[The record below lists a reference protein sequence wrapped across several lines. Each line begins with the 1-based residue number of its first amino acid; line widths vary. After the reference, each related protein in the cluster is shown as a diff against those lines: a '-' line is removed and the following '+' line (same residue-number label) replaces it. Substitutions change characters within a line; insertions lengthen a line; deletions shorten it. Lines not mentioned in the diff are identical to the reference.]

1 MRITT
6 RMMTTRYTSSLNNL
20 SSGLNQLNYQI
31 SSGRSFTKASENTSA
46 AISAFQLRRDL
57 SKAEGYQNNI
67 SFAQDTLSNAES
79 SLMNINEMMQTAGD
93 RILQGMNG
101 TLDSGDKAIVARDLR
116 AIQGQ
121 LFQSLNA
128 TSAGNYIFGGTET
141 EAKPFSLN
149 TAGSLLYKGINLDD
163 ITNEALLPGKA
174 DIESKLKKDSLFI
187 DIGLNLKFDPAE
199 TNALDSSTAF
209 NLAIPGINFTGSGM
223 TSLNGYSRAS
233 EAPNNLY
240 SLIGA
245 IATEFESANY
255 SRDNV
260 DALYEHF
267 QARVEDVGMTVSEI
281 GSKTSYL
288 EFMSNRLDSESANM
302 LKRQTEVEYADPAK
316 TIIDFK
322 SQEMAYNAALQMG
335 AKIIQPS
342 IFDFMR

>member
-31 SSGRSFTKASENTSA
+31 SSGRSFIKASENTSA

-57 SKAEGYQNNI
+57 SKSEGYQKNI

-79 SLMNINEMMQTAGD
+79 SLMNINEMVQTVND
-93 RILQGMNG
+93 RVLQGING
-101 TLDSGDKAIVARDLR
+101 TMNTENRKIVAQELR
-116 AIQGQ
+116 AIQDQ

-128 TSAGNYIFGGTET
+128 TSSGNYVFGGTET

-149 TAGSLLYKGINLDD
+149 AAGSLLYKGINLDE
-163 ITNEALLPGKA
+163 IATLPGNA
-174 DIESKLKKDSLFI
+174 DIENKLKKDSLFI
-187 DIGLNLKFDPAE
+187 DIGLNLKFDSASSN
-199 TNALDSSTAF
+199 TLDSSTAF
-209 NLAIPGINFTGSGM
+209 NLAIPGISFTGSGTTTLAGY
-223 TSLNGYSRAS
+223 TSAAP
-233 EAPNNLY
+233 APNNLY

-245 IATEFESANY
+245 IASEFESANY
-255 SRDNV
+255 SRSNV
-260 DALYEHF
+260 DALLGHF
-267 QARVEDVGMTVSEI
+267 QNRSQDVMMTVSEI
-281 GSKTSYL
+281 GSKSSYL

-335 AKIIQPS
+335 AKLIQPS